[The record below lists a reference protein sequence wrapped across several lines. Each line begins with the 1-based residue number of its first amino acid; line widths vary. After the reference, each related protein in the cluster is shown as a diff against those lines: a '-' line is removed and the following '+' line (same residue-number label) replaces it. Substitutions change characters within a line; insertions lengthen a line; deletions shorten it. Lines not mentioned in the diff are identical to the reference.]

1 MLERSSGR
9 LQIGWLALA
18 VLGGAFCGTPAFAH
32 KLNLFAYAEG
42 RTLHGEAYLRGGDP
56 VRGAAVSVFDAEGRK
71 LGDATTDE
79 EGKFTFDVQFGCDHK
94 LVVDAGA
101 GHRAEYTVA
110 ADELP
115 GDLPPPTAG
124 GQTPVETPVPPAEP
138 PGEPSGEQDVST
150 LPADKPDAAPP
161 GEESLETRVEAL
173 TRQIVQL
180 RKQLDDYEQKTRW
193 HDVLGGIGYILGLM
207 GVVFYFL
214 GVRRKEKRAGD

>member
-1 MLERSSGR
+1 MLDRSSGG
-9 LQIGWLALA
+9 LPIGWLALA
-18 VLGGAFCGTPAFAH
+18 VLGGTLYPAPAFAH

-42 RTLHGEAYLRGGDP
+42 KTLQGEAYFRGGDP
-56 VRGAAVSVFDAEGRK
+56 VRNAAVTVFDAEGRK

-79 EGKFTFDVQFGCDHK
+79 EGKFTFEARFGCDHK

-101 GHRAEYTVA
+101 GHCAEYTVP

-115 GDLPPPTAG
+115 GDLPPPTAAG
-124 GQTPVETPVPPAEP
+124 RPPAETPVPPTEMPVETPV
-138 PGEPSGEQDVST
+138 EQDVPTS
-150 LPADKPDAAPP
+150 PADKPATAPP
-161 GEESLETRVEAL
+161 SEESLETRGEAL

-180 RKQLDDYEQKTRW
+180 RKQLDDHEQKTRW

-214 GVRRKEKRAGD
+214 GVRRKGKGPGD

>member
-1 MLERSSGR
+1 MLERSCGGLR
-9 LQIGWLALA
+9 IGWLALA
-18 VLGGAFCGTPAFAH
+18 VLGGTLCPAPAFAH
-32 KLNLFAYAEG
+32 KLNLFAYVEG

-56 VRGAAVSVFDAEGRK
+56 VRGAAVTVFDAEGRK

-79 EGKFTFDVQFGCDHK
+79 EGKFTFDAQFGCDHK

-101 GHRAEYTVA
+101 GHCAEYTVP

-115 GDLPPPTAG
+115 GDLPPPGAG
-124 GQTPVETPVPPAEP
+124 GQTPAETPVPPAEP
-138 PGEPSGEQDVST
+138 PGEPPAEQDVPT
-150 LPADKPDAAPP
+150 LPADRPATAPP

-207 GVVFYFL
+207 GVAFYFL
-214 GVRRKEKRAGD
+214 GVKRKEKRPGN